1 MNEESPPAR
10 HQSMRVRRPGVGPSH
25 AWERWAPALHWLFY
39 LVLAL
44 ATGLAVASTAANGRV
59 AILVLA
65 VAMAGWYWVWAIHR
79 RIWDL
84 PLVRVL
90 VYFAGAAPLFAFL
103 IVLSEAY
110 FLLAFVAYAQVF
122 AFLPTPRSAIPGAV
136 VLTGLMTA
144 LTVADTGQ
152 LPWLTVILAALSV
165 MVGSG
170 TVLFID
176 AIMRESEQRHRLI
189 AELEATQRELAAA
202 EREAGVLEERQRL
215 AREIH
220 DTLAQGFTSIVMLL
234 EAAEAEIGSDQTAAA
249 RHLDQA
255 RRTAR
260 ESLGE
265 ARGVMWALQP
275 EALERTSLP
284 QAIGRIA
291 EQLREETGVASSM
304 VSGTPGQLPRQA
316 ETALLRAAQEGL
328 ANVRKHAGAKE
339 VVLTLSYVADRVIL
353 DIRDDGSGFDLAA
366 LADGARNGTGLG
378 LPGMRARMEE
388 LGGTLTVE
396 SAPGQ
401 GTSLAA
407 AVPTTPGRQGSVARP
422 AGGPPKGAVGEPEQ
436 R

>member
-1 MNEESPPAR
+1 MNEDSPPAR
-10 HQSMRVRRPGVGPSH
+10 HESIPAASPELGPNH

-44 ATGLAVASTAANGRV
+44 STGLAVASTPTNGRV
-59 AILVLA
+59 AIVVLA
-65 VAMAGWYWVWAIHR
+65 VVLAGWYWVWAIHR

-84 PLVRVL
+84 TLLQVL
-90 VYFAGAAPLFAFL
+90 VYFAGAATLFAL
-103 IVLSEAY
+103 LVQLNEAY
-110 FLLAFVAYAQVF
+110 FLLAFSAYAQVF
-122 AFLPTPRSAIPGAV
+122 AFLPTPRSAIPGAL

-144 LTVADTGQ
+144 LTVAGTGQ
-152 LPWLTVILAALSV
+152 LPWLTVVVAALSV
-165 MVGSG
+165 GVGSG
-170 TVLFID
+170 AVLFID
-176 AIMRESEQRHRLI
+176 AIMRESQQRHRLI

-234 EAAEAEIGSDQTAAA
+234 EAAEAEIGSDQAAAA

-265 ARGVMWALQP
+265 ARGVVWALQP

-291 EQLREETGVASSM
+291 DHLQEETGVMARSM
-304 VSGTPGQLPRQA
+304 VTGTPRQLPRQV
-316 ETALLRAAQEGL
+316 ETALLRAAQEEL
-328 ANVRKHAGAKE
+328 ANVRKHAWAKE
-339 VVLTLSYVADRVIL
+339 VVLTLSYLADRVIL
-353 DIRDDGSGFDLAA
+353 DIRDDGAGLDLAA
-366 LADGARNGTGLG
+366 LADGTRKGTGFG
-378 LPGMRARMEE
+378 LAGMRARMEE

-396 SAPGQ
+396 SAPGE

-407 AVPTTPGRQGSVARP
+407 AVPTTPEKQGSVARP
-422 AGGPPKGAVGEPEQ
+422 PKAAVGEPEQ

>member
-1 MNEESPPAR
+1 M
-10 HQSMRVRRPGVGPSH
+10 
-25 AWERWAPALHWLFY
+25 
-39 LVLAL
+39 
-44 ATGLAVASTAANGRV
+44 
-59 AILVLA
+59 
-65 VAMAGWYWVWAIHR
+65 WAIHR

-84 PLVRVL
+84 PLLQVL
-90 VYFAGAAPLFAFL
+90 VYFAGAATLFAFL

-110 FLLAFVAYAQVF
+110 FVLAFAAYAQVF

-170 TVLFID
+170 AVLFID
-176 AIMRESEQRHRLI
+176 AIMRESQQRHRLI

-234 EAAEAEIGSDQTAAA
+234 EAAEAEIGSDRTAAT

-265 ARGVMWALQP
+265 ARGVVWALQP
-275 EALERTSLP
+275 EVLKRTSLA
-284 QAIGRIA
+284 QAIGTIA
-291 EQLREETGVASSM
+291 ERLREETGVMARSVVTGM
-304 VSGTPGQLPRQA
+304 PRQLPRQA

-328 ANVRKHAGAKE
+328 ANVRKHARAKE

-366 LADGARNGTGLG
+366 LADGPRKGRGFGLS
-378 LPGMRARMEE
+378 GMRARMEE

-396 SAPGQ
+396 GAPGQ

-407 AVPTTPGRQGSVARP
+407 AVPTTTPGPHDSVARP
-422 AGGPPKGAVGEPEQ
+422 AEGPPKAAVGEPEQ